1 MNSQLNQW
9 RDGMKNKKERIKI
22 EVTFMHQEEKDNI
35 VERAKKA
42 GMTASGYIKMVL
54 KKGEE

>member
-1 MNSQLNQW
+1 
-9 RDGMKNKKERIKI
+9 MKNKKERIKI
-22 EVTFMHQEEKDNI
+22 EVTFMRQKEKDDI

-54 KKGEE
+54 KEAQHETKNTN